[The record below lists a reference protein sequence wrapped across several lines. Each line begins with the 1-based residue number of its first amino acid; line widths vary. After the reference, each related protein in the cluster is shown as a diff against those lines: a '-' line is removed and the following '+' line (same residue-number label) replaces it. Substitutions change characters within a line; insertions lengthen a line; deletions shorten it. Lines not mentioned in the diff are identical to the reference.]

1 MPDTM
6 TEEIVKQK
14 GLLRRGVENAEML
27 ITRKESDNLLTFPAS
42 SEEPVDRWYGTEVL
56 SHEPGAVKLK
66 RAQAGA
72 MPLLFNHNIDDPI
85 GIITGARVEKNR
97 LMVDAKLFSTDR
109 ANEVKTMIDGGL
121 RNVSLAYRVN
131 VIEENKKTDTYTA
144 TDWEPYEVSIV
155 TVPADAT
162 VGIGRSDSEYEV
174 RMIRASSSAPSAATR
189 EGIME
194 PNAAAAAVATPAQ
207 VAAPNT
213 VIIEAQR
220 SEVVRDM
227 EKNRVR
233 GIENLCKLNQLDD
246 KYKDYWIRSG
256 MSLDQVSDDMLR
268 IMEERGKT
276 NPQSV
281 SRLGLSEQETQ
292 QFSLCRAINA
302 CSTND
307 WNLAPFELECS
318 RAIAKAAN
326 RMPDPK
332 KFFIPYEVQARGNRT
347 SIEALAAAL
356 MKRDLTVAT
365 AGAGGYLVGTQ
376 NVSFIELLR
385 NKSVVFNMGAQRLS
399 GLRDN
404 VTIPKHSATGSATW
418 LANEAAQL
426 SEVNQ
431 TFVQVAL
438 TPKTVGGYTEISRQL
453 LLQSN
458 PSIEG
463 IVSADLAAIVA
474 LDIDLKALNGSGAA
488 GQPTGI
494 LNTAGI
500 GSVTGTSLDYAD
512 IVEFQTDVFAG
523 NALSGSSGY
532 VTTGAVAGLLKGRV
546 KFTSTASPIWEGRLE
561 EGMVDGYRGMASNQM
576 PSATM
581 IFGDFGQLI
590 IAEWGV
596 LEIEAN
602 PYADFKAGIVGVRAI
617 ASIDIGV
624 RYPTA
629 FSVASSIT

>member
-1 MPDTM
+1 MSDVMETV
-6 TEEIVKQK
+6 EKQK
-14 GLLRRGVENAEML
+14 GLLRRGVHASEIRMQRTDE
-27 ITRKESDNLLTFPAS
+27 DDVLTFPAS
-42 SEEPVDRWYGTEVL
+42 SEEPVERWYGTEVL
-56 SHEPGAVKLK
+56 SHDAGAVKLD
-66 RAQAGA
+66 RAKGGA
-72 MPLLFNHNIDDPI
+72 MPLLFNHDVNDPV
-85 GIITGARVEKNR
+85 GMITGARVESNR
-97 LMVDAKLFSTDR
+97 LVVDAKLFRTAR
-109 ANEVKTMIDGGL
+109 AAEVKAMIDGGL
-121 RNVSLAYRVN
+121 RNVSLAYRVH
-131 VIEENKKTDTYTA
+131 VIEEHKKTETYTA
-144 TDWEPYEVSIV
+144 TEWEPYEVSIV
-155 TVPADAT
+155 TVPADPT
-162 VGIGRSDSEYEV
+162 VGIGRGMEIEYEV
-174 RMIRASSSAPSAATR
+174 RMVRASSPAISAATR
-189 EGIME
+189 EGTMPE
-194 PNAAAAAVATPAQ
+194 GTPAAP
-207 VAAPNT
+207 VAPAAPNVT
-213 VIIEAQR
+213 VIESRRAEDVQQ
-220 SEVVRDM
+220 M

-246 KYKDYWIRSG
+246 KYKDYWVRSG

-268 IMEERGKT
+268 IMEERGKSH
-276 NPQSV
+276 PQSV
-281 SRLGLSEQETQ
+281 SRIGLTDRETQ

-332 KFFIPYEVQARGNRT
+332 KFFIPYEVQARANQ
-347 SIEALAAAL
+347 SPLESLAAAL
-356 MKRDLTVAT
+356 LKRDLTVGV
-365 AGAGGYLVGTQ
+365 AGSGGYMVGTQ

-385 NKSVVFNMGAQRLS
+385 NRSVVFNMGAQRLS

-404 VTIPKHSATGSATW
+404 VTIPKQSATGSTTW
-418 LANEAAQL
+418 LSTEAAQL

-431 TFVQVAL
+431 TFVQIAL

-463 IVSADLAAIVA
+463 IVSSDLASIVA

-523 NALSGSSGY
+523 NALSGASGY
-532 VTTGAVAGLLKGRV
+532 VTTGAVAGLLKTRV

-576 PSATM
+576 PTATM
-581 IFGDFGQLI
+581 LFGDFSKLI

-629 FSVASSIT
+629 FSAANTIT

>member
-1 MPDTM
+1 MPG
-6 TEEIVKQK
+6 TEEVVKQK
-14 GLLRRGVENAEML
+14 GLLRRGVQAAAIRFVRTEEQETL
-27 ITRKESDNLLTFPAS
+27 SFPAS
-42 SEEPVDRWYGTEVL
+42 SEEPVERWYGNEVL
-56 SHEPGAVKLK
+56 SHEPKAVRLK
-66 RAQAGA
+66 RATTGA

-85 GIITGARVEKNR
+85 GVITGARVEDNR
-97 LMVDAKLFSTDR
+97 LMVDAKLFATDR
-109 ANEVKTMIDGGL
+109 AAEVRQMIEGGL
-121 RNVSLAYRVN
+121 RNVSLAYRIN
-131 VIEENKKTDTYTA
+131 VIEENKKTETYRV

-155 TVPADAT
+155 TVPADPT
-162 VGIGRSDSEYEV
+162 VGIGRGADTEYEV
-174 RMIRASSSAPSAATR
+174 RMIRASSPAPSAATR
-189 EGIME
+189 EETMPE
-194 PNAAAAAVATPAQ
+194 VSPAAPVAQPAPVVAPSAAA
-207 VAAPNT
+207 
-213 VIIEAQR
+213 IEAQR
-220 SEVVRDM
+220 GDAVREM

-268 IMEERGKT
+268 IMEERGKN

-281 SRLGLSEQETQ
+281 SRLGLSDRETRE
-292 QFSLCRAINA
+292 FSLCRAINA

-332 KFFIPYEVQARGNRT
+332 KFFIPYEVQARQHET
-347 SIEALAAAL
+347 AIERLAAVL
-356 MKRDLTVAT
+356 MKRDLTAAS

-385 NKSVVFNMGAQRLS
+385 NKSVVFNMGAVRLS

-404 VTIPKHSATGSATW
+404 VTIPKHSATGSTTW

-431 TFVQVAL
+431 TFVQVSL

-463 IVSADLAAIVA
+463 IVSADLATIVA
-474 LDIDLKALNGSGAA
+474 LDIDLKALNGSGAS

-523 NALSGSSGY
+523 NALSGNAGY
-532 VTTGAVAGLLKGRV
+532 VTTGAVAGLLKTRV

-561 EGMVDGYRGMASNQM
+561 EGMVDGYRGVASNQM
-576 PSATM
+576 PAATM
-581 IFGDFGQLI
+581 LFGDFAELI

-629 FSVASSIT
+629 FSAASSIT

>member
-1 MPDTM
+1 MPG
-6 TEEIVKQK
+6 TEEVVKQK
-14 GLLRRGVENAEML
+14 GLLCRGVQAAAIRFVRTEEQETL
-27 ITRKESDNLLTFPAS
+27 SFPAS
-42 SEEPVDRWYGTEVL
+42 SEEPVERWYGNEVL
-56 SHEPGAVKLK
+56 SHEPKAVRLK
-66 RAQAGA
+66 RATTGA

-85 GIITGARVEKNR
+85 GVITGARVEDNR
-97 LMVDAKLFSTDR
+97 LMVDAKLFATDR
-109 ANEVKTMIDGGL
+109 AAEVRQMIDGGL
-121 RNVSLAYRVN
+121 RNVSLAYRIN
-131 VIEENKKTDTYTA
+131 VIEENKKTETYRV

-155 TVPADAT
+155 TVPADPT
-162 VGIGRSDSEYEV
+162 VGIGRGADTEYEV
-174 RMIRASSSAPSAATR
+174 RMIRASSPAPSAATR
-189 EGIME
+189 EETMPE
-194 PNAAAAAVATPAQ
+194 VSPAAPVAQPAPVVAPSAAA
-207 VAAPNT
+207 
-213 VIIEAQR
+213 IEAQR
-220 SEVVRDM
+220 GDAVREM

-268 IMEERGKT
+268 IMEERGKN

-281 SRLGLSEQETQ
+281 SRLGLSDRETRE
-292 QFSLCRAINA
+292 FSLCRAINA

-332 KFFIPYEVQARGNRT
+332 KFFIPYEVQARQHET
-347 SIEALAAAL
+347 AIERLAAVL
-356 MKRDLTVAT
+356 MKRDLTAAS
-365 AGAGGYLVGTQ
+365 AGAGGYLAGTQ

-385 NKSVVFNMGAQRLS
+385 NKSVVFNMGAVRLS

-404 VTIPKHSATGSATW
+404 VTIPKHSATGSTTW

-431 TFVQVAL
+431 TFVQVSL

-463 IVSADLAAIVA
+463 IVSADLATIVA
-474 LDIDLKALNGSGAA
+474 LDIDLKALNGSGAS

-523 NALSGSSGY
+523 NALSGNAGY
-532 VTTGAVAGLLKGRV
+532 VTTGAVAGLLKTRV

-576 PSATM
+576 PAATM
-581 IFGDFGQLI
+581 LFGDFAQLI

-629 FSVASSIT
+629 FSAASSIT